1 MNKNLQD
8 YQITLIK
15 QVNNKFYRSIY
26 DRIDWNTRMIGLK
39 GPRGAGKTTIMLQ
52 HLKYNADKKTNPF
65 YITMDHPY
73 FYKQSSLFETVQE
86 YYQYGG
92 RYLFID
98 EVHKYENWSR
108 ELKVIYDGFPDL
120 NVVFS
125 ASSALEIYKGESDLS
140 RRVITYDFPGMSFRE
155 YLKLKHNIDF
165 EIIKLSDII
174 NNHKSIADNF
184 VMQFQPLPLFHLY
197 LKEGYLPII
206 KSISSDLYFQQLI
219 QIIDA
224 TINQD
229 LQFSKKLS
237 IGAINKLKK
246 ILSIIAELVPY
257 EPNITSI
264 ATKMG
269 VRRELVYDFLTYL
282 EQAKLLN
289 SIRKKPKGNT
299 VLQKPDKI
307 YLENSNL
314 NYALN
319 SNPEIGT
326 IRETFFLNQL
336 RNANIEIAL
345 PKKYDFIVNNKFTF
359 EIGGANKQVSD
370 KNVFIVADGIETG
383 FGQKIPLWLFG
394 FLY

>member
-26 DRIDWNTRMIGLK
+26 HRIDWNTRMIGLK
-39 GPRGAGKTTIMLQ
+39 GPRGSGKTTLMLQ
-52 HLKYNADKKTNPF
+52 HLKYHTDKKKKPL

-73 FYKQSSLFETVQE
+73 FYKQASLFETVQE

-98 EVHKYENWSR
+98 EVHKYEHWSR

-140 RRVITYDFPGMSFRE
+140 RRVITYNFPGMSFRE
-155 YLKLKHNIDF
+155 YLKLKHNINF

-174 NNHKSIADNF
+174 KNHQSIAVNL

-197 LKEGYLPII
+197 LEEGYLPII
-206 KSISSDLYFQQLI
+206 KNLSSDLYFQQLI
-219 QIIDA
+219 QIIDT

-237 IGAINKLKK
+237 IGSINKLKK
-246 ILSIIAELVPY
+246 ILNIIAELVPY
-257 EPNITSI
+257 EPNITSL
-264 ATKMG
+264 ASKMG

-289 SIRKKPKGNT
+289 SIRKKPKGIT
-299 VLQKPDKI
+299 ALQKPDKI

-314 NYALN
+314 NYALY

-336 RNANIEIAL
+336 RNANLEIAL
-345 PKKYDFIVNNKFTF
+345 PKKYDFIVNNTFTF
-359 EIGGANKQVSD
+359 EIGGTNKQVSD